1 MSDTDLDLG
10 RTIRGFTAGEKLFG
24 RYTLRAILG
33 RGGMGIVWRAFDEH
47 LERDVALKFLPELI
61 VLDHSALDELKRE
74 TKRNLELTH
83 HNIVRIYDFV
93 HEEQTACISMEYVD
107 GPTLSAVRVDC
118 PEKVLEIEQLEP
130 LVRHACQALDYA
142 HARAKIVHRDLK
154 PANLMLNSQDQLK
167 ITDFGIARSLSD
179 SVSML
184 SNRSSGGTLLY
195 MSPQQLDGERPS
207 SLDDIYSLGATLY
220 ELLTGKPPFFSG
232 GIENQIRE
240 KIPASIAARRGEW
253 NIESSTTVPA
263 HWEETI
269 AACLA
274 KDPKRRPQSMRE
286 VSQRLRL
293 SFRETEEDAPSET
306 APSAAGEQL
315 TSRLLKAP
323 EPARGLPSADVYS
336 AHGPARSNRWLAISI
351 GVVALLSLAVVIAAN
366 RGTLANWYAEVFYQK
381 PTVQWVSEVS
391 AGKMAAAFAKGE
403 SLRFD
408 AREVTIR
415 REAAGL
421 ADITIDGTA
430 TTRTPLY
437 EALPSDHPSIELASK
452 LAEMRTAK
460 ERAGFF
466 REHAGITIPPV
477 DEDIFQFVRELTPQE
492 QTLPFHF
499 RCKARREGTEWR
511 MDKIV
516 AADLEPSTG
525 LPGKPLTDFRNAVVL
540 GTDKA
545 NDAKTQII
553 QLIDT
558 YVAEVKKA
566 EAVAA
571 RRLVAQGLDSEG
583 KPLFPPDR
591 AMPGERFPQTRTAT
605 LRVSDLSNWS
615 VDTVQYAINEVF
627 ARHGGHFTDKALS
640 VLFGQ
645 FAWYHPKRSL
655 SMDQIESS
663 FSDLELQNVRTLRS
677 TLLAK
682 QEEAGR
688 LQRAAAA
695 QRAQEAAQRAQQEA
709 AIRAQREYEARLRAQ
724 QAAAI
729 EAQRKAEEQARQD
742 QLAADLA
749 ATFLQGILNAIP
761 RR

>member
-1 MSDTDLDLG
+1 MSDLDLDLG
-10 RTIRGFTAGEKLFG
+10 QTIRGFTAGEKLFG

-93 HEEQTACISMEYVD
+93 HEEQIACISMEYID
-107 GPTLSAVRVDC
+107 GPTLSAVRIGC
-118 PEKVLEIEQLEP
+118 PEKIFEIEQLEH
-130 LVRHACQALDYA
+130 LVGHACQALDYA
-142 HARAKIVHRDLK
+142 HAKAKIVHRDLK
-154 PANLMLNSQDQLK
+154 PANLMLNSRDQLK

-240 KIPASIAARRGEW
+240 KIPASIAARQSEW
-253 NIESSTTVPA
+253 DIGSGKTVPA

-274 KDPKRRPQSMRE
+274 KDPKQRPQSMRE

-293 SFRETEEDAPSET
+293 SFRETEAEAPGET
-306 APSAAGEQL
+306 APSAAGEHL
-315 TSRLLKAP
+315 TARILRAP
-323 EPARGLPSADVYS
+323 EPAGSLPNADVYS
-336 AHGPARSNRWLAISI
+336 AHGPASSNRWLAFSV
-351 GVVALLSLAVVIAAN
+351 GLVALLSLAVVVAAN
-366 RGTLANWYAEVFYQK
+366 RGTFANWYAEVLYRK
-381 PTVQWVSEVS
+381 PTAEWVTEASV
-391 AGKMAAAFAKGE
+391 GKMAAAFAKGE

-415 REAAGL
+415 REAPGV

-437 EALPSDHPSIELASK
+437 EALSSDHPSIELASK
-452 LAEMRTAK
+452 LAEMRTAN
-460 ERAGFF
+460 ERARFF
-466 REHAGITIPPV
+466 REHAGITIQPV
-477 DEDIFQFVRELTPQE
+477 DEDAFQFVRELTAKE

-499 RCKARREGTEWR
+499 RCKARRDGTEWR

-516 AADLEPSTG
+516 AADFEPSTG
-525 LPGKPLTDFRNAVVL
+525 LPGKPLTDFRNAVIL

-545 NDAKTQII
+545 NDAKTQLI
-553 QLIDT
+553 QRIDT

-566 EAVAA
+566 EGVAA
-571 RRLVAQGLDSEG
+571 KRLVAQGLDSEG

-605 LRVSDLSNWS
+605 LRVSDLSSWS
-615 VDTVQYAINEVF
+615 TDNVQYAINEVF
-627 ARHGGHFTDKALS
+627 ARHGGHFTDKAVS

-645 FAWYHPKRSL
+645 FAWYRPKRSL

-682 QEEAGR
+682 QEEAAR

-695 QRAQEAAQRAQQEA
+695 QRAQEAAQRAQREAALRAQRQQEA
-709 AIRAQREYEARLRAQ
+709 AYRAQ
-724 QAAAI
+724 QEAAYR
-729 EAQRKAEEQARQD
+729 AQQQAEEKARQD
-742 QLAADLA
+742 QLAAELA
-749 ATFLQGILNAIP
+749 ATFLQGIINAIP